1 MKTNMVTPH
10 LELMCIVDILIEEL
24 NAYKNSKNV
33 SQFIV
38 NKREKLIV
46 DLNRVLDNIV
56 HLNADNVCVDLYNE
70 INRLRNLDNT
80 IDSFSVLIRDEEV
93 VKNTAVINIQN
104 FVK

>member
-10 LELMCIVDILIEEL
+10 LELMCIVDILNEEL
-24 NAYKNSKNV
+24 TAYKNSKNV
-33 SQFIV
+33 SQFVV

-70 INRLRNLDNT
+70 MNRLRNLDNT
-80 IDSFSVLIRDEEV
+80 IDSFSILIKDKEI
-93 VKNTAVINIQN
+93 VKSTAVINIEN

>member
-10 LELMCIVDILIEEL
+10 LELMCIVDILNEEL
-24 NAYKNSKNV
+24 TAYKNSNKV
-33 SQFIV
+33 SQFVV
-38 NKREKLIV
+38 NKREKLII

-70 INRLRNLDNT
+70 MNRLRNLDNT
-80 IDSFSVLIRDEEV
+80 IDSFSILIKYKEI
-93 VKNTAVINIQN
+93 VKSTAVINIEN